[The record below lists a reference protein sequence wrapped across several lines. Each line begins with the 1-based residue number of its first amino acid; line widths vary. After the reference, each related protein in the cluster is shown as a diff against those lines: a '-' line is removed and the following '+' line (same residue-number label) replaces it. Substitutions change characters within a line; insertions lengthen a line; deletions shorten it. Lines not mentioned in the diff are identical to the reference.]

1 MFTTQFWLIVIGI
14 AQMIGVAVGFS
25 VNSKNELTNGKSE
38 ADILMSC
45 WLSCWQKK
53 KNLGATSVN
62 AMRMVQEKCILAYRK
77 G

>member
-14 AQMIGVAVGFS
+14 AQMIGCSWIFS
-25 VNSKNELTNGKSE
+25 KF
-38 ADILMSC
+38 
-45 WLSCWQKK
+45 QKRTYK
-53 KNLGATSVN
+53 REIRSRHSYVLLAKLLAEEEKLGATSVN

>member
-1 MFTTQFWLIVIGI
+1 MFTTQFWLFVIGI
-14 AQMIGVAVGFS
+14 AQMIGCS
-25 VNSKNELTNGKSE
+25 WIVNSKNGLTNGKSE

-45 WLSCWQKK
+45 WLNCWQKK

>member
-14 AQMIGVAVGFS
+14 AQMIGCSWIFS
-25 VNSKNELTNGKSE
+25 KF
-38 ADILMSC
+38 
-45 WLSCWQKK
+45 QKRAYK
-53 KNLGATSVN
+53 REIRSRHSYVLLAKLLAEEENLGATSVN